1 MPDQPEFPRTATEVA
16 NTLAELLGHQGEAQ
30 LAELV
35 SSARPEIGI
44 DQYDNWDGGTW
55 YCTLHLEV
63 STSAFAAI
71 ETKLDET
78 ENALGEKLKKLFRNT
93 SPYVL
98 TRVAISAKAGTV
110 SLQRTEPTSTEISR
124 IWAPATL
131 HLFVSHVSAHK
142 DEVTLLK
149 NALLHYGISG
159 FVAHEDIEPNLEWQ
173 DEIELA
179 LGSMHALCAL
189 LTLDFHQSNWTDQE
203 IGFALGRN
211 VPVLSI
217 RLGVS
222 PYGFIG
228 KNQGLRGN
236 LKSLFAS
243 AAAIAEVLLRENRTK
258 SLMRD
263 SLVGALERAKSFAS
277 AKEIATML
285 ATISG
290 FSKGQLERLR
300 TACIKN
306 PQVRESWG
314 VPEII
319 KNLS

>member
-1 MPDQPEFPRTATEVA
+1 MPDQPEFPKTAAEVVT
-16 NTLAELLGHQGEAQ
+16 TLAELLEHQGVAQ
-30 LAELV
+30 LAGLV
-35 SSARPEIGI
+35 SSARPEISI

-55 YCTLHLEV
+55 FCTLHLEV

-71 ETKLDET
+71 EAKLDET

-98 TRVAISAKAGTV
+98 NRVTISAKAGTV
-110 SLQRTEPTSTEISR
+110 SLQRTEPTSTEINR
-124 IWAPATL
+124 IWAPGTL
-131 HLFVSHVSAHK
+131 HLFLSHVSAHK
-142 DEVTLLK
+142 EAVVLLK
-149 NALLHYGISG
+149 NALLQYGISG

-189 LTLDFHQSNWTDQE
+189 LTPDFHQSNWTDQE
-203 IGFALGRN
+203 TGFAFGRN
-211 VPVLSI
+211 VPVLSL

-222 PYGFIG
+222 PYGFMG

-236 LKSLFAS
+236 LKSLYAS
-243 AAAIAEVLLRENRTK
+243 AASIAEVLLRENRTK
-258 SLMRD
+258 NLMRD
-263 SLVGALERAKSFAS
+263 SLVGALERAKNFAS
-277 AKEIATML
+277 AKQIATML
-285 ATISG
+285 ATVSG
-290 FSKGQLERLR
+290 FSEGQLKRLR
-300 TACIKN
+300 TACIEN

-319 KNLS
+319 KSLS